1 MKRSKALLISCLK
14 KKGNRKTKL
23 TLDFFIRKNLV
34 EQLLFM
40 LLKKKKTEDTIRKSL
55 RNLTGL
61 VKEIKLPAQELD

>member
-1 MKRSKALLISCLK
+1 
-14 KKGNRKTKL
+14 
-23 TLDFFIRKNLV
+23 
-34 EQLLFM
+34 M